1 MREKSVKNKTVQKI
15 FQKKRARRSQLARLP
30 FEKKIEILV
39 ELQKMAGGIGKN
51 SRKPV
56 WPI

>member
-1 MREKSVKNKTVQKI
+1 MREKSVKNKVAQKI
-15 FQKKRARRSQLARLP
+15 FQKKRARRAQLARLP

-39 ELQKMAGGIGKN
+39 ELQKMASGISKN
-51 SRKPV
+51 ARKRV